1 MKTKFIDREELT
13 KIIKKVIAKGLTY
26 QYKGK
31 PLTVTKVDKIEN
43 VALPEEIEQ
52 GENDFSFNICVRRL
66 LDNGTDVYECF
77 KSLMASFIIDKE
89 TGVTVKEPVILI
101 DKL

>member
-1 MKTKFIDREELT
+1 MFAINFINGVPN
-13 KIIKKVIAKGLTY
+13 IPNIN
-26 QYKGK
+26 
-31 PLTVTKVDKIEN
+31 DKIEN
-43 VALPEEIEQ
+43 IALPEDIEQ

-77 KSLMASFIIDKE
+77 KSLMASFILDEE